1 MDTTHTGSMFFE
13 DTRQGERWG
22 GHRLCLS
29 EDSSVQMDLYWSCN
43 CTALQYSVNR
53 FSISH
58 SSVRHVPERSW
69 TVVAV
74 PCFTVVKSFT
84 CRYASYCCFS
94 SDFPKSHSTLFQSS
108 FNCLFMHLLM
118 LLLTSLYQP
127 CPFGLCQDHLVKC
140 SPTQDH

>member
-13 DTRQGERWG
+13 NTRQGERWG

-29 EDSSVQMDLYWSCN
+29 EDSSVQMDLYWSCD

-53 FSISH
+53 FSISR
-58 SSVRHVPERSW
+58 SSVRHFPERSW

-84 CRYASYCCFS
+84 SRYA
-94 SDFPKSHSTLFQSS
+94 
-108 FNCLFMHLLM
+108 
-118 LLLTSLYQP
+118 LLLLFFLRFSQISQHSFP
-127 CPFGLCQDHLVKC
+127 IQF
-140 SPTQDH
+140 